1 MLIIE
6 PAKDEWVRWAIKQNE
21 HLPESERIHIF
32 EPGLSSFEGTL
43 LSHLMLNPFQ
53 PAAIAGAPIDM
64 QTRCEKI
71 TALINATLPT
81 GDILPVI
88 IDVYKRQNC
97 MRMSLFRQV
106 ELVFSTLSDMMKT
119 SAFIGIIRQ
128 VTDGPTHTI
137 KCYITLL

>member
-1 MLIIE
+1 VLIIE

-88 IDVYKRQNC
+88 MDEALYTYLKEKVEDFEEEEMEQLIDSMQPKKNA
-97 MRMSLFRQV
+97 
-106 ELVFSTLSDMMKT
+106 ED
-119 SAFIGIIRQ
+119 IIPREK
-128 VTDGPTHTI
+128 VLTEDEKKPTKNI
-137 KCYITLL
+137 